1 MKVRLI
7 VTCLFLGLLF
17 SSCSALMYK
26 IMGVKQP
33 YDYDLEVITAYSSK
47 FGIPDSNSY
56 LLDTTYMHD
65 ILQLCKNDTLL
76 RNNLMQPLQIRFYQ
90 RSDTLLS
97 LHLNCTAGGFP
108 NLKWNKRGQLETLPP
123 NFTVEV
129 DTCIL
134 FCKDLKYLTPISN
147 DCHSFDYYN
156 NADYNIILFWS
167 VFMNRQSKILIREI
181 QNYQKHFP
189 DKKMNVL
196 YVNTDKIFSI
206 LENSGTGH

>member
-1 MKVRLI
+1 MKARLI
-7 VTCLFLGLLF
+7 VTSLLLGLLF

-33 YDYDLEVITAYSSK
+33 NDYDLKEITAYASK
-47 FGIPDSNSY
+47 FGIPDGDSY
-56 LLDTTYMHD
+56 LLDTTYLSN
-65 ILQLCKNDTLL
+65 ILQLHKNDTLL

-97 LHLNCTAGGFP
+97 LQPNCTAGGFP
-108 NLKWNKRGQLETLPP
+108 NLKWNKRGQLNTIPP
-123 NFTVEV
+123 NFTVDV
-129 DTCIL
+129 DTCLL
-134 FCKDLKYLTPISN
+134 FCKDVKYLIPISN
-147 DCHSFDYYN
+147 DCHSIDYYN

-167 VFMNRQSKILIREI
+167 VFMNRQSKILIKEI
-181 QNYQKHFP
+181 QNYQKRFP

-206 LENSGTGH
+206 LEK

>member
-1 MKVRLI
+1 MKARLI
-7 VTCLFLGLLF
+7 VACLFLGLLF

-33 YDYDLEVITAYSSK
+33 YDYDLEEITAYSSK
-47 FGIPDSNSY
+47 FGIPDSDSY
-56 LLDTTYMHD
+56 LLDTTYMRD

-97 LHLNCTAGGFP
+97 LQLNCTAGGFP
-108 NLKWNKRGQLETLPP
+108 NLKWNKHGQLNTIPP
-123 NFTVEV
+123 NFTVDV

-134 FCKDLKYLTPISN
+134 FRKDLGYLIPTSN
-147 DCHSFDYYN
+147 DCHSSDYYN

-181 QNYQKHFP
+181 KDYQKRFP
-189 DKKMNVL
+189 EKKINVL

-206 LENSGTGH
+206 LEK

>member
-1 MKVRLI
+1 MKISLI

-33 YDYDLEVITAYSSK
+33 NDYDLEEITAYSSK
-47 FGIPDSNSY
+47 FGIPDGDSY
-56 LLDTTYMHD
+56 ILDTTYLSD
-65 ILQLCKNDTLL
+65 ILQFCKNDTLL

-90 RSDTLLS
+90 KTDTLLS

-108 NLKWNKRGQLETLPP
+108 NLKWNKRGQLDTIPP
-123 NFTVEV
+123 RYSVSI
-129 DTCIL
+129 DTCLL
-134 FCKDLKYLTPISN
+134 FSKDIKYLIPIGN
-147 DCHSFDYYN
+147 NHNPDKDYTT
-156 NADYNIILFWS
+156 ADYNIILFWS

-181 QNYQKHFP
+181 QNYQKRFP

-206 LENSGTGH
+206 LEK

>member
-1 MKVRLI
+1 MKARLI
-7 VTCLFLGLLF
+7 VACLFLGLLF

-33 YDYDLEVITAYSSK
+33 YDYDLEEITAYSSK
-47 FGIPDSNSY
+47 FGIPDSDSY

-65 ILQLCKNDTLL
+65 ILQSCKNDTLL

-97 LHLNCTAGGFP
+97 LQLNCTAGGFP
-108 NLKWNKRGQLETLPP
+108 NLKWNKHGQLNTIPP
-123 NFTVEV
+123 NFTVDV

-134 FCKDLKYLTPISN
+134 FRKDLGYLIPTSN
-147 DCHSFDYYN
+147 DCHSSDYYN

-181 QNYQKHFP
+181 KDYQKRFP
-189 DKKMNVL
+189 EKKINVL

-206 LENSGTGH
+206 LEK

>member
-1 MKVRLI
+1 MKARLI
-7 VTCLFLGLLF
+7 VTCLLLGLLF

-33 YDYDLEVITAYSSK
+33 NDYDLEEITAYSSK
-47 FGIPDSNSY
+47 FGIPDSDSY
-56 LLDTTYMHD
+56 LLETTYLSD
-65 ILQLCKNDTLL
+65 ILQFWKNDTLL

-90 RSDTLLS
+90 KTDTLLS

-108 NLKWNKRGQLETLPP
+108 NLKWNKHGQLDTIPP
-123 NFTVEV
+123 RYSVII
-129 DTCIL
+129 DTCLL
-134 FCKDLKYLTPISN
+134 FSKDWKYLIPTSN

-181 QNYQKHFP
+181 QNYQKRFP
-189 DKKMNVL
+189 DKKMNVI

-206 LENSGTGH
+206 LEK

>member
-1 MKVRLI
+1 MKARLI
-7 VTCLFLGLLF
+7 VVCLLLGLLF

-33 YDYDLEVITAYSSK
+33 NDYDLEEITAYSSK
-47 FGIPDSNSY
+47 FGIPERDSY
-56 LLDTTYMHD
+56 LLDTTYMLD
-65 ILQLCKNDTLL
+65 ILQFCKNDTLL

-90 RSDTLLS
+90 RTDTLLS
-97 LHLNCTAGGFP
+97 LQLNCTAGGFP
-108 NLKWNKRGQLETLPP
+108 NLKWNKHGQLDTIPP
-123 NFTVEV
+123 NFTVNV
-129 DTCIL
+129 DTCLL
-134 FCKDLKYLTPISN
+134 FCKDVKYLIPTSN

-181 QNYQKHFP
+181 QDYQKRFP

-206 LENSGTGH
+206 LEK

>member
-1 MKVRLI
+1 
-7 VTCLFLGLLF
+7 
-17 SSCSALMYK
+17 
-26 IMGVKQP
+26 MGIKQP
-33 YDYDLEVITAYSSK
+33 AECNMEEIIAYSNK
-47 FGIPDSNSY
+47 FGIPPNSSY
-56 LLDTTYMHD
+56 YLDTTYLYDLLHSG
-65 ILQLCKNDTLL
+65 KNDTTLY
-76 RNNLMQPLQIRFYQ
+76 NNLMQPLQIRFYQ
-90 RSDTLLS
+90 KTDTLLS

-181 QNYQKHFP
+181 QNYQKRFP

-206 LENSGTGH
+206 LEKF